1 MEDTFLTAGQFA
13 AMLQIDR
20 HELDR
25 ADERGLFVP
34 VKREN
39 NGHRWYALS
48 QVNAWLILQS
58 LQKLGVSEPE
68 IKTMMSAP
76 NDFSGLLHQQQRLI
90 NKHSERLTALQEQV
104 SELITANETAQR
116 AVADQVTIVNRAPQD
131 MLVTKPTAD
140 AASETALI
148 EAHLQELTKH
158 LDVPITT
165 LIVGKIRP
173 RSDVT
178 DHSLDRLTGVYT
190 PLIGGNAQLANETRS
205 AGRFLILYHHADQP
219 LEAGYQRLLDYADEN
234 HLALGEHFYESTV
247 PTSLQTPLIEGPVIR
262 MLVPIRE

>member
-90 NKHSERLTALQEQV
+90 NKHIERLTALQEQV

-148 EAHLQELTKH
+148 E
-158 LDVPITT
+158 
-165 LIVGKIRP
+165 LICR
-173 RSDVT
+173 
-178 DHSLDRLTGVYT
+178 
-190 PLIGGNAQLANETRS
+190 N
-205 AGRFLILYHHADQP
+205 
-219 LEAGYQRLLDYADEN
+219 
-234 HLALGEHFYESTV
+234 
-247 PTSLQTPLIEGPVIR
+247 
-262 MLVPIRE
+262 